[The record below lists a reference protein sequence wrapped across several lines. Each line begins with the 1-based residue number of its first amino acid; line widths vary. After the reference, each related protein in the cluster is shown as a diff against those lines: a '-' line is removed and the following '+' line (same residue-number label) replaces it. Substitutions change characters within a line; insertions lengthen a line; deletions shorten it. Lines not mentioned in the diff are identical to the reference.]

1 VGLDLTPVAS
11 KKFPDRA
18 SENQSSSRELY
29 QSPGRQ
35 GAWGGKTQ
43 SLTRVC
49 KVVKSETV
57 VSMFAWFCGKETR
70 AGIRRMGKKRTPG
83 KKPMKSDEFLAHLQA
98 HSATFAKAVATNEG
112 DWIIKGFID
121 IYRQIYTVSVD
132 TKIVSKVLE
141 LLLFPM
147 FVDFAKKH
155 SLDLELC
162 PQQNFYPD
170 LTFVDKKTAVKFA
183 VDIKSTYR
191 INDKQVNGM
200 TLGAFTGYFRNR
212 ESSKNTRYPYGQ
224 YSGHFVLGVIYSQ
237 TQEAMDE
244 RLCYTL
250 DDLEDIPSVIRN
262 FQFFAQPKY
271 RIAAAGPG
279 SGNTKNIG
287 SVKKIADLVSGNGP
301 FAKLGEEV
309 YDDYWMYYLTK
320 DMAQALGIQ
329 RPYANLKSY
338 SEYKQRGID
347 IIKAHKQ
354 EIEELSEDEDPGA
367 EQENQGEE

>member
-1 VGLDLTPVAS
+1 
-11 KKFPDRA
+11 
-18 SENQSSSRELY
+18 
-29 QSPGRQ
+29 
-35 GAWGGKTQ
+35 
-43 SLTRVC
+43 
-49 KVVKSETV
+49 
-57 VSMFAWFCGKETR
+57 
-70 AGIRRMGKKRTPG
+70 MGKRRTPG

-98 HSATFAKAVATNEG
+98 HSATFAEAVATNEG

-147 FVDFAKKH
+147 FVDFAMKH

-170 LTFVDKKTAVKFA
+170 LTFVDKQTAVKFA

-191 INDKQVNGM
+191 TDDKQVNGM

-237 TQEAMDE
+237 TQDAMDE
-244 RLCYTL
+244 RKRYTL
-250 DDLEDIPSVIRN
+250 DDLEKIPSVIRN

-271 RIAAAGPG
+271 RIAAARPG

-287 SVKKIADLVSGNGP
+287 SVRSISDLVSGNGP
-301 FAKLGEEV
+301 FMQLGEEV

-320 DMAQALGIQ
+320 DMAQALGVQ
-329 RPYANLKSY
+329 RPYTNLKSY

-347 IIKAHKQ
+347 VIKAHKQ
-354 EIEELSEDEDPGA
+354 EIEKLSEDEDPGA
-367 EQENQGEE
+367 EEEEGEE